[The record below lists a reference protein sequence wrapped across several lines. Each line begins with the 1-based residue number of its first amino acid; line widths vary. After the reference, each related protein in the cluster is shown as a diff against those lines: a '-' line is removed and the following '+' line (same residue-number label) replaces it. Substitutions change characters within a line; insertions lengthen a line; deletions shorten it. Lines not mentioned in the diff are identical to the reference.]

1 MKTTSFKT
9 ISSRIAH
16 SSRVAHLSL
25 RSSYFIARSAFFL
38 VALAM
43 LPGCKDNAADP
54 ALSISTRSI
63 VAPPDAIDYTVNVS
77 SDAAWT
83 AAVSYKPSWLSISP
97 ESGEG
102 DGTITV
108 SVKGNEAYTERIA
121 SVKVSAGA
129 ASKALTVTQE
139 ALPIP
144 VLPDHAASN
153 KVWKY
158 GDQVWSDAIHVPAC
172 KEATF
177 GNSLTEP
184 HCRSYT
190 ASGNTWYYYNWA
202 YVNQNAETLCQNPW
216 RVPDKEDFEAL
227 VAAVN
232 TKAALLYAAWG
243 YGGNADSV
251 NGNISDAGSLIGYWS
266 STPNVND
273 NTQAYALVAHVSWGE
288 EVGVAGWGSRAQ
300 HGFQVRCVK

>member
-1 MKTTSFKT
+1 MKKNFFK
-9 ISSRIAH
+9 SIAKT
-16 SSRVAHLSL
+16 RLIASL
-25 RSSYFIARSAFFL
+25 PLLRRGLGGGLFAVLL

-43 LPGCKDNAADP
+43 LPGCKDDAEP
-54 ALSISTRSI
+54 ALSISTRNI
-63 VAPPDAIDYTVNVS
+63 VAPTDAIDYTVNVS

-102 DGTITV
+102 DGTITI

-144 VLPDHAASN
+144 VLPDHVASN
-153 KVWKY
+153 KLWQF
-158 GDQVWSDAIHVPAC
+158 GQQAWTDAIQVPAC
-172 KEATF
+172 KDATF

-190 ASGNTWYYYNWA
+190 ASGKTWYYYNWA
-202 YVNQNAETLCQNPW
+202 YVDQNAETLCQNPW
-216 RVPDKEDFEAL
+216 RVPAKEDFDAL
-227 VAAVN
+227 ATVV
-232 TKAALLYAAWG
+232 TLKADLFAAWG
-243 YGGNADSV
+243 YGGNADAASGGMSDT
-251 NGNISDAGSLIGYWS
+251 GNLIGYWS
-266 STPNVND
+266 STPNAND
-273 NTQAYALVAHVSWGE
+273 NTQAWALAASNMWDSEVNVVSWG
-288 EVGVAGWGSRAQ
+288 SKAQ